1 VGDKMEKKIN
11 NFELISKIIEYK
23 KLGFTYRR
31 MSELLHVSQTKI
43 MSMRKFKILL
53 KDFASEKRQEVFN
66 KLSEGA
72 LMALLIL
79 KESKNKERYYYVIRR
94 LVEES
99 KIRKKITKDIIFGIA
114 NEYERSRSKKTSEI
128 DEETLLKIINKH
140 FGDLLKKEEVIA
152 K

>member
-1 VGDKMEKKIN
+1 MGEEIN
-11 NFELISKIIEYK
+11 NFKLISTTIKYK
-23 KLGFTYRR
+23 KLGFTDEGI
-31 MSELLHVSQTKI
+31 SELLHVSKAKI
-43 MSMRKFKILL
+43 KSMAKFKILL
-53 KDFASEKRQEVFN
+53 KDFSSKERQKVFN

-72 LMALLIL
+72 LTILLSL
-79 KESKNKERYYYVIRR
+79 KKSNDKERYYYVIRR

-99 KIRKKITKDIIFGIA
+99 KIKEKLTKKDIFGII
-114 NEYERSRSKKTSEI
+114 NEYERSKNKKTLEI